1 MLIEQLNYKIMNTR
15 LNQRTIEEIYLE
27 YVNDWLSIDSM
38 AEYYGIEPEKLGSL
52 LASIMYVRDEK

>member
-1 MLIEQLNYKIMNTR
+1 MNTR

-38 AEYYGIEPEKLGSL
+38 AEYYGIEPEGSKVPL
-52 LASIMYVRDEK
+52 QSILPSHWRR

>member
-1 MLIEQLNYKIMNTR
+1 MNTR
-15 LNQRTIEEIYLE
+15 LNQRTIEE
-27 YVNDWLSIDSM
+27 LSIDSM